1 MLISLLHLGFVH
13 LEQRRPLL
21 LVALDLSHQTL
32 ELRTYFHKELVAGLY
47 DEVNEPDLRLGDVRG
62 VAVEQVRHW
71 ELVFFFQIT
80 LSEKFNI

>member
-1 MLISLLHLGFVH
+1 MLIPLLHLGFVH

-47 DEVNEPDLRLGDVRG
+47 DEVNEPDL
-62 VAVEQVRHW
+62 
-71 ELVFFFQIT
+71 
-80 LSEKFNI
+80 